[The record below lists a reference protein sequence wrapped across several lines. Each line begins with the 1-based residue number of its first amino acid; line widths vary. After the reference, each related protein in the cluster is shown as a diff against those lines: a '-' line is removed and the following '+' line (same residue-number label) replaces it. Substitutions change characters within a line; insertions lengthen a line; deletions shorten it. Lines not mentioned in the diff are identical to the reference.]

1 MALKPLIRLGDSWPF
16 RGCEGSSSESE
27 VRLSTASK
35 IAREEAVG
43 WEDLLKG
50 RLVGRRN
57 SGYGELGCEDFESDS
72 SWLDEAAF
80 RNRGCIKEGATARPN

>member
-1 MALKPLIRLGDSWPF
+1 MALKPLIRLGEFWPF

-27 VRLSTASK
+27 ARLSTASK

-43 WEDLLKG
+43 REDLLKR

-57 SGYGELGCEDFESDS
+57 SGYGAPGCEGFESDC
-72 SWLDEAAF
+72 WLDEAAF
-80 RNRGCIKEGATARPN
+80 KNRGCIKEGATACPD